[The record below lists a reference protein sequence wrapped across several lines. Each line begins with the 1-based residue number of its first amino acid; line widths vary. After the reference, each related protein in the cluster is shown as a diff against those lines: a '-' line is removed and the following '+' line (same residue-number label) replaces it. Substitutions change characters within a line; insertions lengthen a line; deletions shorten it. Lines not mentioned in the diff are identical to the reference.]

1 MCQGAPGK
9 AAKVDVSGAL
19 ECSNVLVKANH
30 ELLVQL
36 WIVSGPSCCCGGNR
50 LLQGAALKLAL
61 TAASQAIVKFCLL
74 VSCGL
79 FQVLLVAVVVM

>member
-1 MCQGAPGK
+1 M
-9 AAKVDVSGAL
+9 
-19 ECSNVLVKANH
+19 
-30 ELLVQL
+30 
-36 WIVSGPSCCCGGNR
+36 SCLFK

-79 FQVLLVAVVVM
+79 FQVLLVAVVVMRVNGFALTSSGEVG